1 MSRQANRQPKTAPA
15 EIRLA
20 LNVQPGSKRS
30 EVLGLVDGVLRLRVA
45 APAKEGKANE
55 ALIDLLAALLA
66 VPKTRIR
73 ILHGLAARNK
83 VVAVQGLS
91 QEEALRRLGTG

>member
-1 MSRQANRQPKTAPA
+1 MARQGNRPPKTAPA
-15 EIRLA
+15 ETRLA
-20 LNVQPGSKRS
+20 LNVQPGSQRS

-83 VVAVQGLS
+83 VVVVQGLS
-91 QEEALRRLGTG
+91 QEEALRRLGAG